1 MKYWKDEKIMIYS
14 YSTPQ
19 LDLHGMDREITR
31 ILVKEFL
38 MDCLA
43 LRYSEV
49 MIIHGIGTGALK
61 GEVHELLKHL
71 KFVENYKLDNINS
84 GVTIVKLKK
93 VDK

>member
-1 MKYWKDEKIMIYS
+1 MIYS
-14 YSTPQ
+14 NNTPR

-43 LRYSEV
+43 LHYDLAI
-49 MIIHGIGTGALK
+49 IIHGIGTGALK
-61 GEVHELLKHL
+61 KEVHELLKHL
-71 KFVENYKLDNINS
+71 KIVESYKLDNFNS

>member
-1 MKYWKDEKIMIYS
+1 
-14 YSTPQ
+14 
-19 LDLHGMDREITR
+19 
-31 ILVKEFL
+31 

-71 KFVENYKLDNINS
+71 KFVENYKLDNFNS